1 MNCREMNTKLADL
14 LLDPHSATSESL
26 RHLEECGDCRDE
38 LAELRSTMALMD
50 NWGSLE
56 PSPFFDA
63 KLLARLRAEQN
74 APPAGFF
81 ARWTSWYQY
90 GSKYRVQPLMAGALA
105 LVILVG
111 GGTYADLTW
120 IAPAP
125 QESATLHDL
134 QSLDSNSEVFQQ
146 LDSVD
151 QATDQQNQDSGVP
164 SSPSSND

>member
-1 MNCREMNTKLADL
+1 
-14 LLDPHSATSESL
+14 
-26 RHLEECGDCRDE
+26 
-38 LAELRSTMALMD
+38 
-50 NWGSLE
+50 
-56 PSPFFDA
+56 
-63 KLLARLRAEQN
+63 
-74 APPAGFF
+74 
-81 ARWTSWYQY
+81 
-90 GSKYRVQPLMAGALA
+90 MAGALA

>member
-14 LLDPHSATSESL
+14 LLDSHTVTSESL
-26 RHLEECGDCRDE
+26 RHLEECADCRRE
-38 LAELRSTMALMD
+38 LAELRATMAFMD
-50 NWGSLE
+50 NWESQE

-63 KLLARLRAEQN
+63 KLLARLRAEQS
-74 APPAGFF
+74 APSLGLF
-81 ARWTSWYQY
+81 ARWKAWYQY
-90 GSKYRVQPLMAGALA
+90 GSKHRLQPLMAGALA

-134 QSLDSNSEVFQQ
+134 QSLDNNFEVLQQ

-151 QATDQQNQDSGVP
+151 QGADQQNQDSGVP
-164 SSPSSND
+164 SSND